1 MFYGFQTPVEEKKE
15 AKLRLMIQASQ
26 TKEEEEGGES
36 DGNAL
41 PTTSTSIASPDESFQ
56 QGVDQ

>member
-15 AKLRLMIQASQ
+15 AKLRQMIQASQ

-41 PTTSTSIASPDESFQ
+41 PTTSTSIASPDESF
-56 QGVDQ
+56 

>member
-15 AKLRLMIQASQ
+15 ALKLRLMIQASQ
-26 TKEEEEGGES
+26 TKEEEGGEY